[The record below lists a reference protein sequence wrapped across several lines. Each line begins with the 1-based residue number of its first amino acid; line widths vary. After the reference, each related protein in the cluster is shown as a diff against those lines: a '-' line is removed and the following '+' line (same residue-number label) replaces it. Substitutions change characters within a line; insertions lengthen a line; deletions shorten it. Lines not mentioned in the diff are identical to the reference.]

1 MQATRPRTKCEAKCN
16 STQAA
21 PIYELYAVLAWL
33 LVGYLYERRWCSA
46 WNPTFSEMKKRLGWD
61 LSAESVR
68 LLIEEKKK
76 TGCCF
81 CCIGIWIA
89 RASSAYVS
97 PFLLF
102 FFQEALHTLSLS
114 PCVCVCTWVKP
125 SLSLPFGVESRPF
138 IRISFVTIRRRDA
151 LPSSF
156 FFMCLCVFYLND
168 IWKKQLGFLKSNLGV
183 KEISLTFNLLTFLW
197 NFKWRQFWKILNWSK
212 KRVMYHS
219 DYWTMCYS
227 DVWRGAA
234 KVSSNRRVQLLAN
247 NRQIIDC
254 IANWSSQ

>member
-1 MQATRPRTKCEAKCN
+1 MFRMKPNIFRDEKEVGVGPERRICPSPYRRKEKN
-16 STQAA
+16 
-21 PIYELYAVLAWL
+21 WL
-33 LVGYLYERRWCSA
+33 LLLLY
-46 WNPTFSEMKKRLGWD
+46 WD
-61 LSAESVR
+61 LNCARIIR
-68 LLIEEKKK
+68 LRLSFFI
-76 TGCCF
+76 
-81 CCIGIWIA
+81 I
-89 RASSAYVS
+89 
-97 PFLLF
+97 LLPRSF
-102 FFQEALHTLSLS
+102 THSLSLS
-114 PCVCVCTWVKP
+114 LCVCVYMGEAQSQFTVRRWKSSVR
-125 SLSLPFGVESRPF
+125 SYF
-138 IRISFVTIRRRDA
+138 IRYNSPSRRSSFQ
-151 LPSSF
+151 F

-168 IWKKQLGFLKSNLGV
+168 KWKKQLGFLKSNLGV

-227 DVWRGAA
+227 DVCWRGAA